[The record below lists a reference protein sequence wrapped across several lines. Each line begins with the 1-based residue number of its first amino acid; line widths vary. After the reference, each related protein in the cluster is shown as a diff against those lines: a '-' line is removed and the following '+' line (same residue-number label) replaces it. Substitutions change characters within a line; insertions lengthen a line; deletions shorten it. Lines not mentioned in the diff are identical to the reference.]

1 MTITDLDEDTL
12 FLSIPFYHAFRN
24 EVQKPYPDLFRD
36 GPEGLQHYLSSWRA
50 LLQVGLAAIFLA
62 RDDEQP
68 TGILLA
74 TVTPDLF
81 DGASVAIEHAW
92 YVMPAA
98 RGGATGGALLDR
110 FEAWA
115 KERGAQRMILSHFVE
130 GMPNLDRYFAHRAFF
145 PLERHYLKAVS

>member
-1 MTITDLDEDTL
+1 MTITDLDEGTL
-12 FLSIPFYHAFRN
+12 FLAVPFYQAFRA
-24 EVQKPYPDLFRD
+24 EVQRPYPKLFRE
-36 GPEGLQHYLSSWRA
+36 GPEGLQHFMTAWRA
-50 LLQVGLAAIFLA
+50 LFQVGLGAIFLA
-62 RDDEQP
+62 WDDAEP

-92 YVMPAA
+92 YVMEKA

-115 KERGAQRMILSHFVE
+115 KERGASRMVLSHFIE
-130 GMPNLDRYFAHRAFF
+130 GMPNLDRYFSHRGFF
-145 PLERHYLKAVS
+145 PLEKHYLKTP